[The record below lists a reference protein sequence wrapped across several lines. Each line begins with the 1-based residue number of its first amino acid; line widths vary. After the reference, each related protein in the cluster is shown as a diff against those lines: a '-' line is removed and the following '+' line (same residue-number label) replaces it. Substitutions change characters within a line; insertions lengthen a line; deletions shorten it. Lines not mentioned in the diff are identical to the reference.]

1 MVLPS
6 GTVTFL
12 GQPHG
17 IAHVEARR
25 APDPSGGF
33 PESGE
38 AVREL
43 ANAARIE
50 QVGL

>member
-12 GQPHG
+12 FSD
-17 IAHVEARR
+17 VEGSTQLLERHPR
-25 APDPSGGF
+25 AMGA
-33 PESGE
+33 

>member
-12 GQPHG
+12 FSN
-17 IAHVEARR
+17 VEGSTQLLERHPR
-25 APDPSGGF
+25 AM
-33 PESGE
+33 GE